1 MGKRIEN
8 AKKLIDE
15 SKNYTLDEAIS
26 FFLKDYSEK
35 HSAKFDETIE
45 FIMKL
50 RNSPMRL
57 CIPCLRPPGAS
68 AGIEYHRIVARAWY
82 ERGISLLCQC

>member
-8 AKKLIDE
+8 AKKLIDK
-15 SKNYTLDEAIS
+15 SKNYSLDEAIS

-50 RNSPMRL
+50 RKL
-57 CIPCLRPPGAS
+57 C
-68 AGIEYHRIVARAWY
+68 
-82 ERGISLLCQC
+82 

>member
-26 FFLKDYSEK
+26 FFLKDYLENNC
-35 HSAKFDETIE
+35 F
-45 FIMKL
+45 
-50 RNSPMRL
+50 
-57 CIPCLRPPGAS
+57 
-68 AGIEYHRIVARAWY
+68 
-82 ERGISLLCQC
+82 Q